1 MSRRLFLTYR
11 SPFSRKAWVVL
22 LEKNLAVEPVVV
34 DLAARSP
41 EFVAVSPL
49 GKVPVL
55 VDEDGTVV
63 MDSTVI
69 CEYLEDRY
77 PQPALGGAGW
87 QQRLKVRQI
96 DEFGDSLAEHAVAT
110 FMARQR
116 QDAAAAEKSA
126 AAMTRILDAL
136 EKLVG
141 PDGAPFAGAFSWAD
155 AAVLAALGYTTF
167 RLGEDWRKDH
177 PHLAAWFDAM
187 DRRPSAASTR
197 PRL

>member
-1 MSRRLFLTYR
+1 MSRKLYLTLR
-11 SPFSRKAWVVL
+11 SPYSRKVSIAL
-22 LEKNLAVEPVVV
+22 QEKGLAVEPVVV

-87 QQRLKVRQI
+87 QQRLRVRQL
-96 DEFGDSLAEHAVAT
+96 DEFGDSLADHAVAT
-110 FMARQR
+110 FTARQR
-116 QDAAAAEKSA
+116 QDDAAAEKSA
-126 AAMTRILDAL
+126 ASMNRLLDAL
-136 EKLVG
+136 EKVAAADGSPLAG
-141 PDGAPFAGAFSWAD
+141 PFSWAD
-155 AAVLAALGYTTF
+155 AAVLAALGYATF

-177 PHLAAWFDAM
+177 PRLAAWFDVM
-187 DRRPSAASTR
+187 DRRPSAAGTR